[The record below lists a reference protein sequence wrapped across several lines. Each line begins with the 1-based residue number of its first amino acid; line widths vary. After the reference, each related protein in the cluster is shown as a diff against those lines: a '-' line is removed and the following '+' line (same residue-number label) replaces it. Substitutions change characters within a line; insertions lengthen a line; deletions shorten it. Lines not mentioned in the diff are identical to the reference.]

1 MLHPDWVEFMVVT
14 RRWIDIFYKFF
25 EVNLL
30 TYLTVHKNI
39 SIYALKIAGARDP
52 MDRWEFCI
60 ESTRKFFSYGLGSL
74 YERSHSRLNAR
85 EKNIKVVSCIIILFL
100 LTLK

>member
-1 MLHPDWVEFMVVT
+1 
-14 RRWIDIFYKFF
+14 
-25 EVNLL
+25 
-30 TYLTVHKNI
+30 
-39 SIYALKIAGARDP
+39 